1 MIVPVCPGRL
11 GLAAVDVRVNVPEY
25 VEVIVVKLNGNWGTW
40 IMIVPVCPGEV
51 GTAAVEVRVK
61 VPE

>member
-1 MIVPVCPGRL
+1 M
-11 GLAAVDVRVNVPEY
+11 AAVDVRVNVPEY

-40 IMIVPVCPGEV
+40 IMIVPVCPGDV
-51 GTAAVEVRVK
+51 GIATVEVRVK